1 MKHLKI
7 RCIVCIAIL
16 MMLSGGQSVWGDSS
30 DIDSD
35 TDSDI
40 AAAVEQYREGYFQE
54 AKEPLEKIAAR
65 SDEKESVKTA
75 LAYMALIEPAFG
87 DEIVRKRFEWK

>member
-7 RCIVCIAIL
+7 RCLVCIAIIL
-16 MMLSGGQSVWGDSS
+16 M
-30 DIDSD
+30 
-35 TDSDI
+35 
-40 AAAVEQYREGYFQE
+40 
-54 AKEPLEKIAAR
+54 
-65 SDEKESVKTA
+65 EKESAKTA